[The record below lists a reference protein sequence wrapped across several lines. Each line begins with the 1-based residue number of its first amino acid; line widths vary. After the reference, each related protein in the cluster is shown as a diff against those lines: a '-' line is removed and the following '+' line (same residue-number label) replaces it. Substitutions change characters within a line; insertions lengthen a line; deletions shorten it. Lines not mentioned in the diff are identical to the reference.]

1 MASCASSRLSQGAF
15 SHPERC
21 ASSCLYSA
29 QVNSTARNP
38 APTTTAYTSLV
49 RLPGDREKYV
59 ILYDQLA
66 QGWVGPPGD
75 GRPGQLH
82 DADTIFAMGFTVP
95 PI

>member
-1 MASCASSRLSQGAF
+1 M
-15 SHPERC
+15 
-21 ASSCLYSA
+21 
-29 QVNSTARNP
+29 
-38 APTTTAYTSLV
+38 